1 MPKRENAAVDIGQ
14 KIYEIRKA
22 EGLSQTEFAEK
33 RTTLIWRL

>member
-22 EGLSQTEFAEK
+22 EGLRA
-33 RTTLIWRL
+33 RLNSLRSFM